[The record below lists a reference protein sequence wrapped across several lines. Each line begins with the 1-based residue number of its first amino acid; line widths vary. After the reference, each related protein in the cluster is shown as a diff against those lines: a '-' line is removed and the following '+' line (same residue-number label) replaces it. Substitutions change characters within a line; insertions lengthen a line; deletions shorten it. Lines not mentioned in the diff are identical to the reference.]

1 MLTPQMQTE
10 NGHVE
15 AGLPNEVQVKS
26 KVGPLAHSS
35 HKAVLLPLEI
45 NFFVCRSF
53 DILCWHGELLVCQH
67 LRLRC
72 QEQTCVCTP
81 HTGAAGFTG

>member
-26 KVGPLAHSS
+26 KVGPLAS
-35 HKAVLLPLEI
+35 KVIAVTK
-45 NFFVCRSF
+45 
-53 DILCWHGELLVCQH
+53 LCYCL
-67 LRLRC
+67 
-72 QEQTCVCTP
+72 
-81 HTGAAGFTG
+81 

>member
-35 HKAVLLPLEI
+35 HKAVLLPLEAFR
-45 NFFVCRSF
+45 N
-53 DILCWHGELLVCQH
+53 
-67 LRLRC
+67 
-72 QEQTCVCTP
+72 
-81 HTGAAGFTG
+81 